1 MIYSRIFCWDILLS
15 VTDISMHTLLVLDL
29 WTRYHDTGKI
39 LLESARLSIDW
50 ETLRRLA
57 DSHIVTGTLIMIVTV
72 TLRARA
78 TVAQSLTESA
88 SVSLRAPGPL
98 TKLPGARQ

>member
-29 WTRYHDTGKI
+29 WTRYHDKI

-50 ETLRRLA
+50 ETLRQLA

-88 SVSLRAPGPL
+88 SVSLGAPGPL
-98 TKLPGARQ
+98 TKLPGPGARQ